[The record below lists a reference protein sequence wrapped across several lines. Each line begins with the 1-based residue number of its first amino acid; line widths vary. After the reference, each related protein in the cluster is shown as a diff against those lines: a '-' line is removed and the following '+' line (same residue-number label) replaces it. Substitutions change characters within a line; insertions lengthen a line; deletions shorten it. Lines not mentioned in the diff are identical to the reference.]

1 MVSTFNLVMVLFT
14 YKINQWFPTLD
25 NEEYSGMYIYL
36 IIIHTVFML
45 VYTYYSIPDGLSN
58 KEIE

>member
-1 MVSTFNLVMVLFT
+1 MVLFT